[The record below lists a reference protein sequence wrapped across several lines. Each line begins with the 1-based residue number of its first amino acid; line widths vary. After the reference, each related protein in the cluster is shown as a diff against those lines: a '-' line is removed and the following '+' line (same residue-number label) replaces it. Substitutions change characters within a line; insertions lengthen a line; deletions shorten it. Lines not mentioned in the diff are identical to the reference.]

1 MKGMLAFPFL
11 LCALLLAG
19 CGGRDV
25 ERGAA
30 SVQDPIV
37 RVGDAYLT
45 EETIEFLLPSEERVP
60 LSMEDK
66 RRFVDRWIETEIL
79 YQEALRRGVGEDPR
93 VRARVR
99 TLEQEFLADHLAF
112 LELRERT
119 AVSEQEI
126 EAYFEAH
133 EQEYRYEYR
142 VSHILVS
149 TLEEAENVKKLLE
162 NNSFAWVA
170 NRHSIDPVARRGG
183 DLGYLSKGNMIP
195 EFENVVFDLEP
206 GEVSDI
212 VKSDFGY
219 HIIKLVGVRESLVTV
234 DPADVRAQILNM
246 LIMEKRERAYEDFL
260 ESLRRGAE
268 IEYYDRRYMP
278 GTPREQEADDA
289 GGDMIDSVWNADTSW
304 GE

>member
-1 MKGMLAFPFL
+1 MKATLAFLPL
-11 LCALLLAG
+11 LCSVLLTG

-25 ERGAA
+25 EERTG

-79 YQEALRRGVGEDPR
+79 YQEALRRGVDEDPR
-93 VRARVR
+93 VRARIR

-119 AVSEQEI
+119 AVSEEEI

-170 NRHSIDPVARRGG
+170 NRYSIDPVARRGG

-234 DPADVRAQILNM
+234 DPADVRGQILNM
-246 LIMEKRERAYEDFL
+246 LIMEKRDRAYEAFL
-260 ESLRRGAE
+260 ESLRRGAD
-268 IEYYDRRYMP
+268 IEYYDERYMP
-278 GTPREQEADDA
+278 GTPREPETDDA
-289 GGDMIDSVWNADTSW
+289 GVDTVDSIGSVDTTW

>member
-1 MKGMLAFPFL
+1 MKGTLSFPPL

-19 CGGRDV
+19 CGGGDV
-25 ERGAA
+25 EREAG

-37 RVGDAYLT
+37 RVGEAYLT
-45 EETIEFLLPSEERVP
+45 EETIEFLLPSEERAP

-93 VRARVR
+93 VRARIR

-119 AVSEQEI
+119 AVTEQEI

-170 NRHSIDPVARRGG
+170 NRYSIDPVARRGG

-219 HIIKLVGVRESLVTV
+219 HIIKLVGVRESLVSV
-234 DPADVRAQILNM
+234 DPADVRAQILNT
-246 LIMEKRERAYEDFL
+246 LIMEKRDRAYETFL
-260 ESLRRGAE
+260 ESLRRGAD
-268 IEYYDRRYMP
+268 IEFYDRRYMP
-278 GTPREQEADDA
+278 GTPQEPDTDET
-289 GGDMIDSVWNADTSW
+289 GGEMIDSVGNADTTW

>member
-1 MKGMLAFPFL
+1 MKGMPAFPL
-11 LCALLLAG
+11 LLFALFLAG
-19 CGGRDV
+19 CGGNDG
-25 ERGAA
+25 ERGAE

-45 EETIEFLLPSEERVP
+45 EETIECLLPSEERVP
-60 LSMEDK
+60 LTLEDK
-66 RRFVDRWIETEIL
+66 RRFVERWVETEIL
-79 YQEALRRGVGEDPR
+79 YQEALHRGVGEDPR
-93 VRARVR
+93 VRTRIR
-99 TLEQEFLADHLAF
+99 TLEQEFLADHLTF

-119 AVSEQEI
+119 AVTDEEI

-149 TLEEAENVKKLLE
+149 TLEEAENVQKLLE

-195 EFENVVFDLEP
+195 EFESAVFDLEP
-206 GEVSDI
+206 GEVSGI

-219 HIIKLVGVRESLVTV
+219 HIIKLVGIRESLVTV

-246 LIMEKRERAYEDFL
+246 LIMEKRDRAYEVFL
-260 ESLRRGAE
+260 ESLRSSAD
-268 IEYYDRRYMP
+268 IEYYDKRYMTGALP
-278 GTPREQEADDA
+278 EPDADDA
-289 GGDMIDSVWNADTSW
+289 DGDAVDSVGDADTAW